1 RLCMRFVFYNR
12 TSNSTRND
20 YPRYR
25 LIRVQFALSA
35 RTIITVFLSLLPVVM
50 ISEFLHLDKT
60 SHKLGVWIG
69 NQFMH
74 HQQMSISQSFVTAS
88 LIVVPGAMVIIGVF
102 DSGKRKID
110 HETLMSKAIIGGF
123 IALVLTTTLE
133 YRVNFLA
140 F

>member
-1 RLCMRFVFYNR
+1 MWFVFYKR
-12 TSNSTRND
+12 TRKLKRNN
-20 YPRYR
+20 YTRYR
-25 LIRVQFALSA
+25 LIGLQVALSA
-35 RTIITVFLSLLPVVM
+35 RTIIIVLLSLLTVVM
-50 ISEFLHLDKT
+50 ISEFFHLEK
-60 SHKLGVWIG
+60 SLHKLGFWIG
-69 NQFMH
+69 NKFMH
-74 HQQMSISQSFVTAS
+74 HQQMSISQRFVTAS